1 MLHLFAGAFVLV
13 LVFVSIVGNLILQ
26 LKYKVQ
32 MSWKTEVNYGLSLPV
47 ILKEIPP
54 SSQIFVGMLVHSQ
67 EMTSLIAQN
76 GSKTVDLALT
86 AVTAIGV
93 CFIVRKMVMVITTSY
108 V

>member
-1 MLHLFAGAFVLV
+1 MDYNPHKRNDLLHLFAGAFVLV

-54 SSQIFVGMLVHSQ
+54 SSQIFVGMYGTQSGDDLSHR
-67 EMTSLIAQN
+67 
-76 GSKTVDLALT
+76 SKW
-86 AVTAIGV
+86 
-93 CFIVRKMVMVITTSY
+93 K
-108 V
+108 